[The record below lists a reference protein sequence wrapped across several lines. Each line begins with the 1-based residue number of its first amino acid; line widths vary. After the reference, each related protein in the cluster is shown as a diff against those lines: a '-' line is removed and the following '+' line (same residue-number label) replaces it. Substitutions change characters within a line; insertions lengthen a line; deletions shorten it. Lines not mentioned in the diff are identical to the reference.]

1 MAAMADTARDLVSS
15 MTLPD
20 DREAAAEILGREIRK
35 RHDRASQRGALNAAR
50 KALGLPSIER
60 TFTDATNEI
69 DAKGRSRARAVSK
82 GGKKARKAAKKR
94 GVRSLGTT
102 GTASAGGI
110 IAQALGLV
118 VLYFVLRNAS
128 TGADALAGIR
138 RGVEWIMKPIPIG
151 GTNQ

>member
-20 DREAAAEILGREIRK
+20 DREAAAEILGREVRK
-35 RHDRASQRGALNAAR
+35 RHDRASQRGAMNAAR

-60 TFTDATNEI
+60 TFTDATNEV
-69 DAKGRSRARAVSK
+69 DAKGRGRARAVSK
-82 GGKKARKAAKKR
+82 SRRKVRKAVKR
-94 GVRSLGTT
+94 SGVRTMGTT
-102 GTASAGGI
+102 GAASAGGI

-118 VLYFVLRNAS
+118 LLYFVLRNAS

-151 GTNQ
+151 GSNQ